1 MKMSVYVV
9 LAAMVLIAFSE
20 VSFSQSP
27 PESGPPPALRGRE
40 ITPENF
46 NEAKAAALQRIEG
59 RLRLLSREKACI
71 EAATNAEEMKKC
83 APGRPER
90 MGPKGMQERQR

>member
-1 MKMSVYVV
+1 MKMSVSFV
-9 LAAMVLIAFSE
+9 LTAMVLIAFSA
-20 VSFSQSP
+20 VSFSQTPS
-27 PESGPPPALRGRE
+27 ESGPPPAARWKE

-59 RLRLLSREKACI
+59 RMRLLSREKACI
-71 EAATNAEEMKKC
+71 EAATNAEEMKTC

-90 MGPKGMQERQR
+90 MGSKRMQERQQ